1 MNRPHL
7 THPKLYIRNPN
18 FIVCQILRTP
28 QETKEFLRH
37 EPARRCLI
45 KDWLNYQQYR
55 DGVAPYNQN
64 NISFGMEANLYEA
77 CSGETLKKF

>member
-1 MNRPHL
+1 MAL
-7 THPKLYIRNPN
+7 THPKIYIRNPN
-18 FIVCQILRTP
+18 FIMCQVIRNP
-28 QETKEFLRH
+28 EEMKEFM
-37 EPARRCLI
+37 EQDATRRCLI

-64 NISFGMEANLYEA
+64 NMSFGIEAKLYEA